1 MTKDQY
7 MAAARLA
14 GQLAGIFVPAGGLL
28 GETAA
33 QMTDLIMGEARRE
46 LDAEQAAE
54 VESEMSA
61 QWDSD
66 ASKTDDELAGDAPPL
81 PTDTIPGG
89 NA

>member
-14 GQLAGIFVPAGGLL
+14 GQLAGIFVPGGGLL

-46 LDAEQAAE
+46 LDAAGAAE
-54 VESEMSA
+54 VEAEMSA

-66 ASKTDDELAGDAPPL
+66 ASKTDDELAAGNGSA
-81 PTDTIPGG
+81 DTIPGG
-89 NA
+89 G